1 MTCCGDLEH
10 NQAFLVQTFF
20 AQSHKPEQHTKLRG
34 PNHQICGPKSSIVSH
49 VKTVQIAGVK
59 SNFTGSK
66 NEVWVQI
73 SNLQNCG
80 GTNPILRRQK
90 MRHGS
95 RFQICVG
102 PKVQNCPV
110 WGPKIVQF
118 ASGQNLQFANNQIRR
133 VKKRQKM
140 RSPGIEPGSI
150 TWQAT
155 IITTRP
161 RAQLRT

>member
-1 MTCCGDLEH
+1 MTWNTIRHFWSKPSSLSHTNRNNTLNCGG
-10 NQAFLVQTFF
+10 QTIKFAVQKV
-20 AQSHKPEQHTKLRG
+20 QLSHTSKLSKLRG
-34 PNHQICGPKSSIVSH
+34 
-49 VKTVQIAGVK
+49 
-59 SNFTGSK
+59 SNPILRGQK
-66 NEVWVQI
+66 NEVWVKI

>member
-66 NEVWVQI
+66 NEVWVQNIKFAKLWGDKSHFAASKNEAWVKI
-73 SNLQNCG
+73 SNLRWSKSSKLSRLGAQNCSICIRSKS
-80 GTNPILRRQK
+80 PICKQSNSQGQK
-90 MRHGS
+90 
-95 RFQICVG
+95 
-102 PKVQNCPV
+102 
-110 WGPKIVQF
+110 
-118 ASGQNLQFANNQIRR
+118 
-133 VKKRQKM
+133 
-140 RSPGIEPGSI
+140 
-150 TWQAT
+150 
-155 IITTRP
+155 TTKN
-161 RAQLRT
+161 ALAGN